1 MATNTVVGSLTCSDG
16 TTIPLK
22 TEIAEGTESDLG
34 TDSVYTVSSMNVG
47 DYKPNGI
54 ITAGS
59 VTCDNGVA
67 YCYILSQGLV
77 AALIPCGVKG
87 AVQDVPQLCKP
98 YRLQA
103 GDKVRVLNSTA
114 ASRVGALSVYTASGK
129 SRIFYTSSA
138 PSGAAT
144 QELVDLQTSNSI
156 GDTLQGERIIKWA
169 GTSVDGAKIETN
181 GFYVVDA
188 LGNVVGACP
197 ATDPSV
203 NQPQFTAAYNVPIS
217 LNFKAQY
224 LTNA

>member
-22 TEIAEGTESDLG
+22 AEIAEGTESDLG
-34 TDSVYTVSSMNVG
+34 TDSVYTVSAMNVG
-47 DYKPNGI
+47 DYKPGGV

-77 AALIPCGVKG
+77 AALIPFGVKG

-103 GDKVRVLNSTA
+103 GDKVRVMNNTA
-114 ASRVGALSVYTASGK
+114 ADREASLSVYTASGK
-129 SRIFYTSSA
+129 SRIFVVT
-138 PSGAAT
+138 PSGGAT
-144 QELVDLQTSNSI
+144 NELVDLQTSNSI

-169 GTSVDGAKIETN
+169 GASVDGTKIETN

-197 ATDPSV
+197 ATNPIK
-203 NQPQFTAAYNVPIS
+203 NQPQFTAAYNVPVN
-217 LNFKAQY
+217 LNFKAQF